1 MLVKYGHLY
10 IYALHVRKSI
20 TTCIPVIMSYTGPP
34 VLVSKQNQTVIV
46 NVKEEVAL
54 NCSASSVPDPV
65 YSWSFPH
72 SCSSCP
78 NTSSKNIL
86 TFIATDSGEYTC
98 VAENEYWNL
107 SVTFNVTVI
116 SK

>member
-20 TTCIPVIMSYTGPP
+20 ATCIPVIMLYTGPP
-34 VLVSKQNQTVIV
+34 VLVSKQNQTIIV

-54 NCSASSVPDPV
+54 NCSVSSVPDPV
-65 YSWSFPH
+65 YSWSFPE

-98 VAENEYWNL
+98 VAENEYGNL
-107 SVTFNVTVI
+107 LVTFNVTVI